1 MVILDFLIENKF
13 SRGLS
18 PSIIYFRIGCFYYWI
33 DISFGTFPLFRV
45 RWFSRLSPREKDN
58 NTKDSP
64 LGPHEK
70 KNNKNR
76 M

>member
-45 RWFSRLSPREKDN
+45 RWFSRLSPREKEN

-64 LGPHEK
+64 LGPREK
-70 KNNKNR
+70 ENNINW